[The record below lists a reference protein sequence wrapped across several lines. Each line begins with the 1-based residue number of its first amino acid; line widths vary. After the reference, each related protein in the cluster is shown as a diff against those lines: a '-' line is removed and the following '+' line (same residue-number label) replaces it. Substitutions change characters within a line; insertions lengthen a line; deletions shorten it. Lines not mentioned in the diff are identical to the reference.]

1 MCSWLCLSPEVVVRC
16 VLGCVS
22 HLKWRSGVFVAV
34 FALLKWRFRCVRG
47 CVCSPEVMVRC
58 VRGCHLKWRSGV
70 FVAVFVT

>member
-16 VLGCVS
+16 VLGCVC

-34 FALLKWRFRCVRG
+34 LSPEVAVRCVRG
-47 CVCSPEVMVRC
+47 CV
-58 VRGCHLKWRSGV
+58 CHLKWRSGV